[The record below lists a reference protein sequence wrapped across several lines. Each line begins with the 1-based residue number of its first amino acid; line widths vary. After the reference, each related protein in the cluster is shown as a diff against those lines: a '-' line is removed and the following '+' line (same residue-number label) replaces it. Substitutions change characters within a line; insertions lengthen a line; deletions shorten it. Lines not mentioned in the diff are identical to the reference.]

1 MSESN
6 KLGPYIQRLMTTI
19 LDKEQEEFVTNLALS
34 ELKRLNSDIHDFVIK
49 NEVPEH
55 EKHTEKELLTEER
68 AKGYTKEQTKEWLD
82 SVKNKQE
89 KQDGKMFR
97 V

>member
-34 ELKRLNSDIHDFVIK
+34 EIKRLNADISEFVQKHTI
-49 NEVPEH
+49 PEQ
-55 EKHTEKELLTEER
+55 EKHKEKELLTEE
-68 AKGYTKEQTKEWLD
+68 K
-82 SVKNKQE
+82 
-89 KQDGKMFR
+89 
-97 V
+97 